1 MFLGDPV
8 SGTRT
13 LQNELYLVITSL
25 RAKCWVN
32 SMRAGCCVSDG
43 FLRNKDECMF
53 DRQILLAKLT

>member
-1 MFLGDPV
+1 MFLGDAV
-8 SGTRT
+8 SGIRI

-43 FLRNKDECMF
+43 FLRNKDEKKKN
-53 DRQILLAKLT
+53 RARILHV